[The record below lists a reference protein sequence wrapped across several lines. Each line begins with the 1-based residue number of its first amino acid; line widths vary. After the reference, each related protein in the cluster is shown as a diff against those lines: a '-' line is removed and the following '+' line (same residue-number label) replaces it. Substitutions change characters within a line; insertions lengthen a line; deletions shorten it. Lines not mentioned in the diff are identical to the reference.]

1 MNKKNRPAP
10 LQQKR
15 QARLSAVIKSGG
27 HRLGT
32 EDRVEVEDYTLGDCR
47 EVSAMVLEALKE
59 RHQKMCLT
67 LESRLSMFLRTEVRL
82 ELEGLSA
89 AKYRKVAGDIDE
101 NFHLSLFRAD
111 AATGA
116 GFFGC
121 STSVALASVDLLLG
135 GSAAAPKEAKALTK
149 IEADLFG
156 EVSREV
162 LDGWRDAWRAEME
175 FNPQVFQHEKSVKN
189 FTQCDGLTAV
199 LHAKVRFEV
208 GEAEGR
214 ACLVYPVH
222 MIEPVVRDIEVSA
235 ADGADGADG
244 SASGRVTAGQW
255 SAVYRNVPVRPDVR
269 IDAGQI
275 TVREFLALE
284 PGAVI
289 PLQNQAMDSA
299 RMSLAGTQLFRGSY
313 GVDGGRLALSLT
325 HKLNDL

>member
-1 MNKKNRPAP
+1 MNKKKRPAP

-15 QARLSAVIKSGG
+15 PTRLSAVIKAGG

-32 EDRVEVEDYTLGDCR
+32 EDRVEIEDYTLGDSR
-47 EVSAMVLEALKE
+47 EVSIAVLEALKE

-67 LESRLSMFLRTEVRL
+67 LESRLSMFLRSEVRL
-82 ELEGLSA
+82 ELEGLFA
-89 AKYRKVAGDIDE
+89 AKYRKVAGEIDE
-101 NFHLSLFRAD
+101 DFHLSLFRAD

-121 STSVALASVDLLLG
+121 STAVALAAVNLLLG
-135 GSAAAPKEAKALTK
+135 GGAGGPKEVKSLTK
-149 IEADLFG
+149 IEADLFA
-156 EVSREV
+156 EVAREV
-162 LDGWRDAWRAEME
+162 LEGWRDAWRAEME
-175 FNPQVFQHEKSVKN
+175 FNPQVFQQANSVKN

-199 LHAKVRFEV
+199 LHAKVRFEI
-208 GEAEGR
+208 GETEGR

-222 MIEPVVRDIEVSA
+222 MIESVVRGIEESA
-235 ADGADGADG
+235 ASGAEAAAG
-244 SASGRVTAGQW
+244 GRVSAGQW

-284 PGAVI
+284 AGAVI
-289 PLQNQAMDSA
+289 PLQNQAMESA